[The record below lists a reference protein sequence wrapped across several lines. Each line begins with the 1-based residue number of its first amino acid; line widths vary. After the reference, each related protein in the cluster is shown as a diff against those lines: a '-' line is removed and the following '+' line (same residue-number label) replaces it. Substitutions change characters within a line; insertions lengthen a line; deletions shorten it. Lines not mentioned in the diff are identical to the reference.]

1 MADQESR
8 SASRAL
14 RVIFRRELRAIALAP
29 ASHVVA
35 AVFLVLQGLGFI
47 NALRLFADYPQERG
61 LTEVFFQGAMFWIP
75 FFALFPLLTM
85 RLFAE
90 EQKLGTMEML
100 LTAPVRVRDVV
111 LGKYLAI
118 TVYYFLLWVPVML
131 VFLLYPLLIG
141 GARLHLTATLWPA
154 LAMVGVM
161 GMFNLA
167 VGCLASSMTTS
178 QIGAGILTFGL
189 LMLHFLFG
197 HLPARL
203 GELAEP
209 VQRFFQYVHAD
220 AHLREAASGIWDS
233 RPIVYHVSAAALALA
248 ATGFTL
254 NLRRWQS

>member
-1 MADQESR
+1 MPSTPSK

-14 RVIFRRELRAIALAP
+14 RVILLRELRAIALSP
-29 ASHVVA
+29 ASHIVA
-35 AVFLVLQGLGFI
+35 AVFLILQGIGFT
-47 NALRLFADYPQERG
+47 NALRAFTEYPQERG

-75 FFALFPLLTM
+75 YFALFPLLTM

-100 LTAPVRVRDVV
+100 LTAPLRVPDVV

-118 TVYYFLLWVPVML
+118 TVYYFLLWVPITL
-131 VFLLYPLLIG
+131 VFLLYPSLLG
-141 GARLHLTATLWPA
+141 DTHLHLTATLWPTLA
-154 LAMVGVM
+154 LVGSM

-167 VGCLASSMTTS
+167 LGCLASSMTTS
-178 QIGAGILTFGL
+178 QIAAGIMTFGL
-189 LMLHFLFG
+189 LMLHFLLG
-197 HLPARL
+197 HLPMRL

-209 VQRFFQYVHAD
+209 VQRFFLYIHED
-220 AHLREAASGIWDS
+220 SHLRAASAGIWDS
-233 RPIVYHVSAAALALA
+233 RPHVYHLSAAAFVLA